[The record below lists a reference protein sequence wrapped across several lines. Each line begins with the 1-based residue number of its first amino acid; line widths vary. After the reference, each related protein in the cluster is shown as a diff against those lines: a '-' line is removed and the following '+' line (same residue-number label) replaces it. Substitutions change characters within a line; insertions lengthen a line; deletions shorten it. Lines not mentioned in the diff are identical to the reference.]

1 MTTELTIDER
11 NQRSFDTFRKI
22 FALGDKN
29 GNPRFPLADIE
40 RQDDYFVRGCPSGS
54 GALNQLTFN

>member
-22 FALGDKN
+22 LALEDEN
-29 GNPRFPLADIE
+29 GNPRFP
-40 RQDDYFVRGCPSGS
+40 PSR
-54 GALNQLTFN
+54 